1 MQVINKAYQYTNIK
15 KKKKLYIYKTAASG
29 NMFIH
34 REFAN

>member
-1 MQVINKAYQYTNIK
+1 MFK

-34 REFAN
+34 REFANWLF